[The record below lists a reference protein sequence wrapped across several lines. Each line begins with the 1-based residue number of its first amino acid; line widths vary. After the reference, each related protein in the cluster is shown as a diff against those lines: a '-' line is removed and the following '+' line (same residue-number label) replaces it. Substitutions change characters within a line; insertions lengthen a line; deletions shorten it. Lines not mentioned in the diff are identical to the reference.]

1 LKNSQGQE
9 SFEKKEVK
17 HYIEGATFEDVPY
30 RELAKLLID
39 GGVKVANLNSG
50 KWKKAGIKKD
60 FIIAFIDKVPVDNVE
75 DLNRILE
82 YKKGGVLVEGF
93 YADGEKGTFGME
105 W

>member
-1 LKNSQGQE
+1 ML
-9 SFEKKEVK
+9 
-17 HYIEGATFEDVPY
+17 
-30 RELAKLLID
+30 D
-39 GGVKVANLNSG
+39 GGVKVVGVAPG

-75 DLNRILE
+75 DLNRIME

-93 YADGEKGTFGME
+93 FTDGEKGTYGME